1 MVEID
6 YRELKI
12 GSLFLVSGRAA
23 QAFIAFGVNLV
34 LVRYLTPEDFGRFAL
49 ALAGVALVYTLLSLQ
64 INVLIISA

>member
-12 GSLFLVSGRAA
+12 GSLFLVSGQAA

-49 ALAGVALVYTLLSLQ
+49 ALAGAASFYFYARMFLLW
-64 INVLIISA
+64 